1 MSAASVLDVQQNT
14 DKKGKKYYKFELLS
28 RTGQCHSLLAAS
40 TGSWL
45 VRYSALQLLCQQSAC
60 RNVFGNLSQ
69 RPGSQVILHPEPC
82 QQQRDGEEASQP
94 IVCVGPYVEA
104 SLGPWHA
111 QLLLCSRW
119 QAPPCC
125 KGVSPL
131 TDSALSGVQLM
142 AMRAAGTS

>member
-82 QQQRDGEEASQP
+82 QQQRDQRPVNLSS
-94 IVCVGPYVEA
+94 VWGPMWKPPWG
-104 SLGPWHA
+104 LGMLSCFSAADGRHHPA
-111 QLLLCSRW
+111 ARGFLL
-119 QAPPCC
+119 
-125 KGVSPL
+125 
-131 TDSALSGVQLM
+131 
-142 AMRAAGTS
+142 